1 MVWHFDH
8 EKRARRWWTVA
19 RECGLTDLKL
29 HRWLWFAHSVEARAG
44 ALQVVLDADKSLS
57 YEDGSFVIVTG
68 VASALDSLTRAT
80 DGLPPVG
87 GPPLLRA
94 ALFDAA
100 TRRVVTALLESR
112 LEQQGLTPPEKLNF
126 RQVKIRRGVLRVT
139 VRAPITTRDLFL
151 ILDAARGLIAPAAVE
166 QAVADGLRSE
176 RDPAFRLNALRAL
189 VVHAPDH
196 PATAEA
202 VTASLADDAPEV
214 RLEAALAA
222 REAGRAT
229 LEALALA
236 KDAPDFVSA
245 RALEVLGATLPSD
258 ALCGALRAALA
269 SARPLAALACVD
281 ALAPRGREA
290 VSSLVDAVAS
300 GDARVARAAADAV
313 GRFGAGAEVV
323 IALREAEA
331 RHPRDA
337 GVRAAVRASVSAV
350 QGRLQ
355 GAGAGQLS
363 EASPDAGTLALADDA
378 RGRLATP
385 APADAPD
392 IGRERGR

>member
-1 MVWHFDH
+1 MVWSFDH

-29 HRWLWFAHSVEARAG
+29 HRTLWYARRVEARAG
-44 ALQVVLDADKSLS
+44 PLQVVLDADQSLS

-68 VASALDSLTRAT
+68 VAPALDSSTRAT

-94 ALFDAA
+94 ALFDAD
-100 TRRVVTALLESR
+100 TRRLVTALLESR
-112 LEQQGLTPPEKLNF
+112 QEHSGLTPPEKLMF

-139 VRAPITTRDLFL
+139 VRAPITTRDLSL

-202 VTASLADDAPEV
+202 VAASLADDAPEV
-214 RLEAALAA
+214 RLEAASAA
-222 REAGRAT
+222 GEAGRAT

-258 ALCGALRAALA
+258 ALCAALRAALA
-269 SARPLAALACVD
+269 SPRPLAALACVT

-290 VSSLVDAVAS
+290 VPSLVDAVAS
-300 GDARVARAAADAV
+300 ADARVAWAAADAV

-323 IALREAEA
+323 VALREAEA
-331 RHPRDA
+331 RHRRDA
-337 GVRAAVRASVSAV
+337 AVRAAVRASVSAV

-355 GAGAGQLS
+355 GAGTGQLTVADG
-363 EASPDAGTLALADDA
+363 EA
-378 RGRLATP
+378 GRLALS
-385 APADAPD
+385 DD
-392 IGRERGR
+392 ERGRVALPPSGSPTSGTGR